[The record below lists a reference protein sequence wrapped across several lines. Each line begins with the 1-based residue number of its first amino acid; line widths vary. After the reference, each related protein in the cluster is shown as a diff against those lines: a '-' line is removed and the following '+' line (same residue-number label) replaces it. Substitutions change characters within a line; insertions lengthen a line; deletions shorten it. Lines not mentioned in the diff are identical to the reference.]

1 MSEKN
6 DILRYESELIAL
18 LPLKMVLGD
27 IPSHNPEGWRRKP
40 PQKPGLEMKDIVNR
54 LIVHLKKGER

>member
-6 DILRYESELIAL
+6 DILRYESEVIAL

-27 IPSHNPEGWRRKP
+27 IPSPNPEGWRRKP
-40 PQKPGLEMKDIVNR
+40 LQKPGLEMKDIVNR